1 MKLKDSNKVDVIFE
15 SSLSL
20 IYKEG
25 IAGLTMAKIA
35 KSANIATGTL
45 YVYFESKEQL
55 LNELYKYLR
64 NKSLNRF
71 LSGYDKEKPFKIRL
85 KIVWINYLKHRIEYY
100 EESVFMEQYYRS
112 PYITDNQKKIAESL
126 KTPIHELL
134 QRGKKEMLI
143 KQNTDIEMLF
153 IAMLG
158 FIRELVNEHVAGIY
172 ILNEERIEKAF
183 QLSWDMIKE

>member
-15 SSLSL
+15 SSLNL

-112 PYITDNQKKIAESL
+112 PYITDNQKKITESL

-143 KQNTDIEMLF
+143 KQSTDIEMLF

-172 ILNEERIEKAF
+172 MLNEERIEKAF